1 MNSTAVDVLIL
12 PIDLETHRSAQKL
25 SQQQTNPKNAKQV
38 YLNTLAVHAVNFYLQ
53 YMEIETDLAAS
64 EIWNPAVQKFMDV
77 ADLEVQDIG
86 NLECRWVA
94 PGEDFVTIPAEVRS
108 DRIGYIAVEMAE
120 SLKEVKLLGFVKKV
134 DREQV
139 GVSELESIEN
149 LLKFLHELKPVNLN
163 QWLHQS

>member
-1 MNSTAVDVLIL
+1 MKIL
-12 PIDLETHRSAQKL
+12 SRFRQKCDR
-25 SQQQTNPKNAKQV
+25 T
-38 YLNTLAVHAVNFYLQ
+38 
-53 YMEIETDLAAS
+53 
-64 EIWNPAVQKFMDV
+64 
-77 ADLEVQDIG
+77 
-86 NLECRWVA
+86 
-94 PGEDFVTIPAEVRS
+94 